1 MDGVKL
7 CSPGCRDFRCG
18 RRALRRR
25 GGVYWCTWTNEPCN
39 PVNCTY
45 ALCMRRRLLPN
56 GVCASS
62 IRRRTREEEQPE
74 DIGKEAIKVRGKLY
88 RKMGEKRII
97 L

>member
-1 MDGVKL
+1 
-7 CSPGCRDFRCG
+7 
-18 RRALRRR
+18 
-25 GGVYWCTWTNEPCN
+25 
-39 PVNCTY
+39 
-45 ALCMRRRLLPN
+45 MRRRLLPN